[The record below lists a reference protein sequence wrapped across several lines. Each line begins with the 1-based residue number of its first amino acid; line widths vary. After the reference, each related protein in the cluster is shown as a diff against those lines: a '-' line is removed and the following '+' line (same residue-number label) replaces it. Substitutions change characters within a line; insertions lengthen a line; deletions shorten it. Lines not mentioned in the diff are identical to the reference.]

1 MGYDLPAAL
10 GAAVALG
17 GKQRVICLA
26 GDGSIMM
33 NLQELQTIR
42 GLGLPVKVFILN
54 NRGYHS
60 IRQTQANFFAD
71 NIVGCGTDSGLSF
84 PDFAKI
90 ADAFG
95 FPYRR
100 CDLHAGLE
108 TAIRDTLDGPGP
120 QCCEII
126 LDLAQPFAPK
136 LTSRRLPSGKMV
148 SSPLEDMAP
157 FLSRDELRQNMFIPL
172 VPEPE

>member
-1 MGYDLPAAL
+1 MGYDIPAAL

-17 GKQRVICLA
+17 GQRRVICLA

-42 GLGLPVKVFILN
+42 ALNLPVKIFVYN

-60 IRQTQANFFAD
+60 IRQTQHNFFAD
-71 NIVGCGTDSGLSF
+71 NIVGCGTDSGITF
-84 PDFAKI
+84 PDFALI
-90 ADAFG
+90 AAAFG
-95 FPYRR
+95 FAFRR
-100 CDLHAGLE
+100 CANHAE
-108 TAIRDTLDGPGP
+108 MENAIRETIDGDGM
-120 QCCEII
+120 QMCEVM

-136 LTSRRLPSGKMV
+136 LSSRQLGNGRMV

-157 FLSRDELRQNMFIPL
+157 FLDREELRENMIVPL
-172 VPEPE
+172 VEP